1 MMIEADVV
9 MGTLIDD
16 PTQTLQPIMGHPPSI
31 VSDISLQ
38 QFLHTINEA
47 NLLPAATMKGVKLDF
62 KSIEVFEESL
72 GSIDELYEKVGTG
85 MHL

>member
-1 MMIEADVV
+1 MIEADVI

-31 VSDISLQ
+31 KSDISLQ
-38 QFLHTINEA
+38 QFLHTINAA
-47 NLLPAATMKGVKLDF
+47 NLVPNATMKGVKLDF

-72 GSIDELYEKVGTG
+72 GSLDELYEKVRTG